1 MAKVLITGA
10 SGFIAGHCIIEM
22 LNHGYDVRGTLRDAA
37 RGQALKANL
46 AKHTDRTDALEFVSA
61 DLMKEALWQN
71 C

>member
-37 RGQALKANL
+37 RG
-46 AKHTDRTDALEFVSA
+46 
-61 DLMKEALWQN
+61 EALQIAASIRIALLAAGLN
-71 C
+71 IGQLDE